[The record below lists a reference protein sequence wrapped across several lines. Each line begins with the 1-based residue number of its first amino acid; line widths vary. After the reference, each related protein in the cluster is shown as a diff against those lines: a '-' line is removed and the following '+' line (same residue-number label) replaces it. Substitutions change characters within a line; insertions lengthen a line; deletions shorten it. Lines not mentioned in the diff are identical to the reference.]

1 MRFEDVAD
9 CEGAITLSPSSVFVG
24 TPGNQVLS
32 LSAPNQIRVR
42 PVNNTVNSLSERA
55 IRATLRLA
63 HWGTPAGSGPT
74 WETLCENVVAED
86 PDPAV
91 TVVPPGGTFEI
102 QCDLEVEAPCP
113 YQPGPPTAECPT
125 AGTWHG
131 DQYLLVELTSG
142 PLQGPF
148 FFAPQSMIVRLPWE
162 TSGEEGMGGASSG
175 GGAGG
180 EGAQGDP
187 GEDEPGAG
195 GTGEGGAGN
204 PSSGGAT
211 QGDGSGGT
219 GPMGSAGSSGSAGCG
234 CRVTP
239 QASLPLGPG
248 LFLLLGLGT
257 FVARR
262 GRRTSA
268 S

>member
-102 QCDLEVEAPCP
+102 QCDLEVEDPCP

-162 TSGEEGMGGASSG
+162 TSGEEGMGARAPAEEPVGKARRGTQERTSQG
-175 GGAGG
+175 R
-180 EGAQGDP
+180 EAQVREAP
-187 GEDEPGAG
+187 GIRAAVERRRAM
-195 GTGEGGAGN
+195 A
-204 PSSGGAT
+204 A
-211 QGDGSGGT
+211 
-219 GPMGSAGSSGSAGCG
+219 
-234 CRVTP
+234 V
-239 QASLPLGPG
+239 GPG
-248 LFLLLGLGT
+248 LWAPR
-257 FVARR
+257 ARAAAQAV
-262 GRRTSA
+262 GVE
-268 S
+268 